1 MHAVANLL
9 DIAMF
14 VTLCGLLLLGYP
26 VAFTLAGTALI
37 FAVLGTLA
45 GVFDFVLL
53 RALPQRVFGIVTN
66 EILLAIPLFI
76 FMGVLLERSDIAR
89 SLLASLTGALHGAR
103 GGTGVAVV
111 FVAALLAASTGIVGA
126 TVVTL
131 TMLALPS
138 LLARGYPPALAGGLV
153 AASGT
158 LGQVIPPSIV
168 LIILAEQIGN
178 ASQLAS
184 QANPLAGLAP
194 VSVGDLFAGALIPG
208 LVLAAL
214 YAGYVWWRSPPE
226 TPATADDTGKGD
238 SVVQAL
244 VAPLGLIV
252 AVLGSILAGLATPT
266 EAAALGAL
274 GALLL
279 AGLRRSPD
287 NPVIRPAV
295 PAVAGLLAF
304 ILFAGGAGHPAAV
317 VLALALAALLMAG
330 LAASGVV
337 LARSDILWP
346 SVQRSLEITAMIF
359 AIVIAASL
367 FVLVFRGL
375 GGDALVRALL
385 ETVPGGTMG
394 AVFAVM
400 LLMFVMGFF
409 LDFLEIMFIVVPLAA
424 PVLLQMPMPDGS
436 PMSPVW
442 LAVLI
447 AVNLQTSFLTPPFGF
462 ALFYLRGSLS
472 AEISERLTAAVL
484 HRGVVPFVV
493 IQLLVLVLLWLMP
506 ALATWLPGVIYG

>member
-1 MHAVANLL
+1 MLADLL

-14 VTLCGLLLLGYP
+14 ATLCGLLLLGYP

-37 FAVLGTLA
+37 FAALGALT
-45 GVFDFVLL
+45 GVFDLVLL
-53 RALPQRVFGIVTN
+53 HALPQRVFGIITN

-89 SLLASLTGALHGAR
+89 SLLASLTKALRGAR

-111 FVAALLAASTGIVGA
+111 LVGALLAASTGIVGA

-131 TMLALPS
+131 TMLAVPS
-138 LLARGYPPALAGGLV
+138 LLARGYPPALTGGLV

-178 ASQLAS
+178 AAQQAS
-184 QANPLAGLAP
+184 QSNPLAGLAP

-214 YAGYVWWRSPPE
+214 YALYVWWRSPTEASLTPE
-226 TPATADDTGKGD
+226 ETENGD
-238 SVVQAL
+238 SLVQSL
-244 VAPLGLIV
+244 VAPLGLIF
-252 AVLGSILAGLATPT
+252 AVLGSVLAGLATPT
-266 EAAALGAL
+266 EAASLGAL
-274 GALLL
+274 GALML
-279 AGLRRSPD
+279 AGLRCSPAD
-287 NPVIRPAV
+287 PFIRLAFIAMLGLAV
-295 PAVAGLLAF
+295 F
-304 ILFAGGAGHPAAV
+304 ILFAAGTTQSVAL
-317 VLALALAALLMAG
+317 VLAIALTALLMAG
-330 LAASGVV
+330 LVTSGLV
-337 LARSDILWP
+337 LARADILWP

-375 GGDALVRALL
+375 GGDALVSGLL
-385 ETVPGGTMG
+385 EIVPGGTMG
-394 AVFAVM
+394 AVLVVM
-400 LLMFVMGFF
+400 LVMFVMGFF

-436 PMSPVW
+436 PMNPVW

-472 AEISERLTAAVL
+472 AETSKQISAAVL

-506 ALATWLPGVIYG
+506 MLATWLPGVIYR

>member
-1 MHAVANLL
+1 M
-9 DIAMF
+9 
-14 VTLCGLLLLGYP
+14 
-26 VAFTLAGTALI
+26 
-37 FAVLGTLA
+37 
-45 GVFDFVLL
+45 
-53 RALPQRVFGIVTN
+53 
-66 EILLAIPLFI
+66 
-76 FMGVLLERSDIAR
+76 
-89 SLLASLTGALHGAR
+89 
-103 GGTGVAVV
+103 
-111 FVAALLAASTGIVGA
+111 
-126 TVVTL
+126 
-131 TMLALPS
+131 
-138 LLARGYPPALAGGLV
+138 
-153 AASGT
+153 
-158 LGQVIPPSIV
+158 

-226 TPATADDTGKGD
+226 TPATADDTGTGD

-295 PAVAGLLAF
+295 PAVVGLLAF
-304 ILFAGGAGHPAAV
+304 ILFAGGAGHPAAM